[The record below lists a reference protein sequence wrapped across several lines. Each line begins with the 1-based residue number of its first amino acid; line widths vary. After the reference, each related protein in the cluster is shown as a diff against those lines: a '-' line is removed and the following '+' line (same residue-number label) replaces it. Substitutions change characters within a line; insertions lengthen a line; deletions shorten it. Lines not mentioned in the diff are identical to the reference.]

1 MSYDRHAERPRMD
14 RLWENTPNPM
24 LGLNLHD
31 PGLPLDRLCAL
42 GSQTAQRLE
51 ARCSD
56 PARFAGDGLRA
67 VAAFGEA
74 EEAYT
79 AALGAV
85 EAGTEAA
92 AFLLVKRSLV
102 GASNDG
108 SPLVCLC

>member
-1 MSYDRHAERPRMD
+1 MAVGHGVDGA
-14 RLWENTPNPM
+14 
-24 LGLNLHD
+24 
-31 PGLPLDRLCAL
+31 LDLEAL
-42 GSQTAQRLE
+42 GE
-51 ARCSD
+51 ID
-56 PARFAGDGLRA
+56 DMGGFAGDGLRA
-67 VAAFGEA
+67 VAAFDEA

-92 AFLLVKRSLV
+92 AVLLVKRSLV